1 MVNTVTSTNFI
12 ELVSHP
18 LEGVDFRCY
27 LEMQQ
32 WPTTLEI
39 VKLVKVGLRDDHL
52 NILLNFLGRQPSVQ
66 TMVVSHNQ
74 LTDDSVDMLIEFYKE
89 EERGL
94 KNIYLSKNSISL
106 VRCRHKIQQL
116 KQDYRLN
123 IYI

>member
-1 MVNTVTSTNFI
+1 M
-12 ELVSHP
+12 
-18 LEGVDFRCY
+18 
-27 LEMQQ
+27 
-32 WPTTLEI
+32 
-39 VKLVKVGLRDDHL
+39 KVGLRDDHL
-52 NILLNFLGRQPSVQ
+52 NILLNFIARQQSVQ

-74 LTDDSVDMLIEFYKE
+74 LTDESVDMLVEFFKD

-116 KQDYRLN
+116 KQEHRLN